1 MAGGF
6 IYEKTIDSA
15 YQGGTDKSLL
25 IEPNYA
31 YQVPFTFGDDWE
43 DIKIGMFVS
52 YVITGAGNENS
63 GVAHATTSTAGGTS
77 NDTFNYVGIVKEGAT
92 STLPLDTNNSGYLGL
107 QADRL
112 YTFDS
117 TTAPSYYNKLYH
129 SAESSFAQG
138 DARFLA
144 SHGATTLETKEFQDT
159 KGNFNVVSLRAS
171 DAEAGDSSPE
181 NSGLFCDYWGLR
193 YQVIDKGTSTQKIR
207 FTASLNGSNSS
218 SNTTAS
224 SHGISDPSIVALKS
238 LVNGVGEF
246 SYTNTLNM
254 HTTITDGFLWND
266 GVSGHPLPDS
276 LFFYNAFQDLRPRIH
291 AWAVKKIS

>member
-6 IYEKTIDSA
+6 IYQKTIDSA

-52 YVITGAGNENS
+52 YVMSGAGNENS
-63 GVAHATTSTAGGTS
+63 GVANQTNTTAGGTS
-77 NDTFNYVGIVKEGAT
+77 NDTFNYVGIVKEGAA

-107 QADRL
+107 QADGL

-117 TTAPSYYNKLYH
+117 TGPYYNKLYH
-129 SAESSFAQG
+129 SAESSLAQG

-159 KGNFNVVSLRAS
+159 KGNFNVVSLRAL

-181 NSGLFCDYWGLR
+181 NTGLFCDYWGLR
-193 YQVIDKGTSTQKIR
+193 YQVIDKGTSAQKIR
-207 FTASLNGSNSS
+207 FTASLNGTSSS
-218 SNTTAS
+218 SNITS
-224 SHGISDPSIVALKS
+224 NSHGISDPSIAALKS
-238 LVNGVGEF
+238 LVNGVGEY
-246 SYTNTLNM
+246 SYIGSSNM
-254 HTTITDGFLWND
+254 HTTITEGFVWND

-276 LFFYNAFQDLRPRIH
+276 LFFYNAFQSLRPRIH

>member
-6 IYEKTIDSA
+6 IYQKTIDSA

-63 GVAHATTSTAGGTS
+63 GVANGTTSTAGGTS

-107 QADRL
+107 QADGL

-117 TTAPSYYNKLYH
+117 SVSYYNKLYH

-144 SHGATTLETKEFQDT
+144 SHGATTLETKEFQDA
-159 KGNFNVVSLRAS
+159 KGNFNVVSLRDS
-171 DAEAGDSSPE
+171 DAEAEDGSPE
-181 NSGLFCDYWGLR
+181 TTGLFCDYWGLR
-193 YQVIDKGTSTQKIR
+193 YQVIDKGASTQKIR
-207 FTASLNGSNSS
+207 FTASLNGTSASDNS
-218 SNTTAS
+218 TA
-224 SHGISDPSIVALKS
+224 GYDAISDPSIAALKS
-238 LVNGVGEF
+238 FINGVGEF
-246 SYTNTLNM
+246 SYTGGFNM
-254 HTTITDGFLWND
+254 HTLITDGFVWND

-276 LFFYNAFQDLRPRIH
+276 LFFYNAFQNLRPRIH